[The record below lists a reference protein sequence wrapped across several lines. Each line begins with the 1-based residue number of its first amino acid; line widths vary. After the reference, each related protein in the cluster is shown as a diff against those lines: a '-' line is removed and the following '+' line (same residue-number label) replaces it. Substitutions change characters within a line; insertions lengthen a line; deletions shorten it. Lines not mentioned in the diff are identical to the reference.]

1 MKGNAADIIKIGNS
15 KGIRIPKALLQQT
28 GLTDRAELVVQDGQL
43 VVRPEGQLPQ
53 ETARPSSVGVKAV
66 VIGGGTG
73 SFMLLSALKPYI
85 GNLTAIVTMSDDG
98 GSTGILRDELGVLP
112 PGDVRQCLVAL
123 SNTPEYMRELFTYRF
138 EEGTFKGHSFGNL
151 FLTAL
156 QKISGGFGE
165 GVKLAE
171 QILQVSGRVIPVTT
185 SDIRLSALMPDGTRL
200 SHERDIQQH
209 DFAGERPLL
218 SLEPQAK
225 VNKEAVKAIMAAD
238 MVIVGPGDLYGSII
252 PVLLP
257 DGMAKALERTK
268 ASKVFVANLV
278 NKPDKTK
285 GMKVHEFLEELS
297 RHLNGK
303 QLFDYVMYNT
313 AMPSPALAKRYLRNG
328 ELPVEFD
335 AAVLGRQSYK
345 AIGEPLLAGAAEE
358 NTSDVLLEYQRSLI
372 RHDGNHLARALMRIY
387 FS

>member
-1 MKGNAADIIKIGNS
+1 MKGSEADIIKIGNS

-28 GLTDRAELVVQDGQL
+28 GLVDRAQLLVQDGQL
-43 VVRPEGQLPQ
+43 IVRADGQLPAASGPP
-53 ETARPSSVGVKAV
+53 TSAGVKAV

-73 SFMLLSALKPYI
+73 SFMLLSALRPYV

-123 SNTPEYMRELFTYRF
+123 SNTPEYMRELFNYRF
-138 EEGTFKGHSFGNL
+138 EEGTFRGHSFGNL

-156 QKISGGFGE
+156 EKISGGFGE
-165 GVKLAE
+165 GVKIAE
-171 QILQVSGRVIPVTT
+171 QILQVGGRVIPVTT
-185 SDIRLSALMPDGTRL
+185 SDIRLSAVMADGTRL
-200 SHERDIQQH
+200 SHERDIQTH

-218 SLEPQAK
+218 QLEPRAK
-225 VNKEAVKAIMAAD
+225 VNKEAVQAIMSAD

-268 ASKVFVANLV
+268 APKVYVANLV

-285 GMKVHEFLEELS
+285 GMQVHEFLNELS
-297 RHLNGK
+297 RHMDGK
-303 QLFDYVMYNT
+303 QLFDYVIYNT
-313 AMPSPALAKRYLRNG
+313 AMPTPALAKRYLRNG
-328 ELPVEFD
+328 ELPVDFD
-335 AAVLGRQSYK
+335 PSVLKKQPYQ
-345 AIGEPLLAGAAEE
+345 AIGEPLLAGAAEK
-358 NTSDVLLEYQRSLI
+358 NQNDVLLEYQRSLI
-372 RHDGNHLARALMRIY
+372 RHDGDHLARALMRIY

>member
-28 GLTDRAELVVQDGQL
+28 GLTDRAQLSVQEGQL
-43 VVRPEGQLPQ
+43 VVRPEGEPPTSVQP
-53 ETARPSSVGVKAV
+53 PSSVGVKAV

-73 SFMLLSALKPYI
+73 SFMLLSALRPYV

-123 SNTPEYMRELFTYRF
+123 SNTPEYMRELFNYRF
-138 EEGTFKGHSFGNL
+138 EEGTFRGHSFGNL

-156 QKISGGFGE
+156 EKISGGFGE

-171 QILQVSGRVIPVTT
+171 QILQVSGQVIPVTT
-185 SDIRLSALMPDGTRL
+185 SDIRLTAVMSDGTQL
-200 SHERDIQQH
+200 NHERNIQTH
-209 DFAGERPLL
+209 DFSGDRPLL
-218 SLEPQAK
+218 QLEPQAK
-225 VNKEAVKAIMAAD
+225 VNKEAVRAIMAAD

-268 ASKVFVANLV
+268 APKVYVANLV

-285 GMKVHEFLEELS
+285 GMQVHEFLDELS
-297 RHLNGK
+297 RHLDGK
-303 QLFDYVMYNT
+303 QLFDYVIYNT
-313 AMPSPALAKRYLRNG
+313 AMPTPTLAKRYLRNG
-328 ELPVEFD
+328 ELPVEFE
-335 AAVLGRQSYK
+335 AATLKQQPYK
-345 AIGEPLLAGAAEE
+345 AIGEPLLAGAAPE
-358 NTSDVLLEYQRSLI
+358 NKNDVLLEYQRSLI
-372 RHDGNHLARALMRIY
+372 RHDGDRLARALMRIY